1 MKFALVPQVD
11 QDLQL
16 WADPKDRLLP
26 HNCAPPKANK
36 VPRVSQWDWI
46 AVYLLSLGML
56 IACVCSRPSSLQHF
70 GLRRVSGLTERG
82 QIASVADLADIAR
95 YAPERLR
102 SLALATVLIVALVG
116 LLYVWLRN

>member
-46 AVYLLSLGML
+46 AVYLLEYS
-56 IACVCSRPSSLQHF
+56 
-70 GLRRVSGLTERG
+70 VSGCSLRVYVLGHLPCSTLACDVFQDLQREGRLHLSLTFLR
-82 QIASVADLADIAR
+82 
-95 YAPERLR
+95 APLC
-102 SLALATVLIVALVG
+102 A
-116 LLYVWLRN
+116 